1 MSFSVNLHLT
11 GEMVLSITYDRH
23 VYIVQPSKW
32 VLIVNAQVY
41 KTYICVCTHAHTHTH
56 VIYAFI
62 YIINDYSNFIFMGQK
77 V

>member
-23 VYIVQPSKW
+23 VYMVQPSKW

-41 KTYICVCTHAHTHTH
+41 KTYICVCTHAHTHTL
-56 VIYAFI
+56 FMCTLS
-62 YIINDYSNFIFMGQK
+62 DYSNFIFMGQK